1 MLSPFLCGDGES
13 INQSDTNLLHTIN
26 TTGLPLLRS
35 LYLLKIMYCQAE
47 SFQKL
52 CLTSKIERKER
63 LTDWYEMLLVCIK
76 DKQKAKNIY
85 SYTNQRKGADIGI
98 RFGNSTST
106 ETGTISGMRPLFLT
120 TRAVVT
126 LPTLFL
132 GVVVIQWSG
141 SWLTQS
147 TSESSHKTKIFS
159 MGQLAESVVSRLRAN
174 WKAAFIDDI

>member
-1 MLSPFLCGDGES
+1 
-13 INQSDTNLLHTIN
+13 
-26 TTGLPLLRS
+26 
-35 LYLLKIMYCQAE
+35 
-47 SFQKL
+47 
-52 CLTSKIERKER
+52 
-63 LTDWYEMLLVCIK
+63 MLLVCIK

-132 GVVVIQWSG
+132 GVVVIQ
-141 SWLTQS
+141 
-147 TSESSHKTKIFS
+147 
-159 MGQLAESVVSRLRAN
+159 
-174 WKAAFIDDI
+174 